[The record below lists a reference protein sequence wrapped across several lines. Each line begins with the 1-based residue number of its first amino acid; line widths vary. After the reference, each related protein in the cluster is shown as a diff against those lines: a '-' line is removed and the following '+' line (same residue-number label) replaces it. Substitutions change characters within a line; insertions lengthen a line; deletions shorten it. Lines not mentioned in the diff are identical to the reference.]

1 MNIIVISAISV
12 IACVLILTIKK
23 WQPDIAF
30 VISVVTGAIITIY
43 TIMSFVPY
51 ISALSDML
59 NISGVGTYFGVLI
72 KVIGICA
79 VSGIASDVCRDA
91 GQTSLASR
99 VDIAG
104 RLCVITV
111 SMPLFIELFEQA
123 AEIIGG

>member
-1 MNIIVISAISV
+1 MNIIVISAIAV

-43 TIMSFVPY
+43 IIMSFVPY

-79 VSGIASDVCRDA
+79 VAGIASDVCRDA
-91 GQTSLASR
+91 GQTSIASR

-104 RLCVITV
+104 RLCIIAV

>member
-1 MNIIVISAISV
+1 MNIIVISAIAV
-12 IACVLILTIKK
+12 IACVLVLTLKK

-30 VISVVTGAIITIY
+30 VISVVTGVIITIY
-43 TIMSFVPY
+43 IIMSFVPY
-51 ISALSDML
+51 FSALSDMVKL
-59 NISGVGTYFGVLI
+59 SGAGTYFDILI

-79 VSGIASDVCRDA
+79 VAGIASDVCNDA

-104 RLCVITV
+104 RLCVIAV